1 MNKSAIIENEFGSF
15 ADEVLNAGG
24 LPPCLGRQEASAAKM
39 AARVPQRGVSADEVD
54 IGAFLKLVYA
64 NQE

>member
-1 MNKSAIIENEFGSF
+1 MNKSLTIENEFGSF

-24 LPPCLGRQEASAAKM
+24 LPPCLESREPSAASL
-39 AARVPQRGVSADEVD
+39 AAQLPPLGVSLDEVD
-54 IGAFLKLVYA
+54 IGAFLKLVYT

>member
-1 MNKSAIIENEFGSF
+1 MNKPAIIENEFGSF
-15 ADEVLNAGG
+15 ADEVLNAGW
-24 LPPCLGRQEASAAKM
+24 LPPCLERQETSAATM
-39 AARVPQRGVSADEVD
+39 AARVSQRGVSADEVD